1 MARSRRSAGPRS
13 PSAWKPSSSAV
24 TATPTSASPTAP
36 SSSWRSTRRAS
47 RGWCRARRWLE
58 ASRRPGHHARRS
70 ARPSHRDGAS
80 AYLDPAARPGGGEGR
95 PVHPR
100 RDRMA
105 VRPVLERDRDPADRR
120 GPRRQDL
127 GARSQAARWRDDAGV
142 QERRIPELDQR
153 RGQGFPPNH
162 AAGILSAHRRSGAL
176 RAARVGSLGR
186 RQCRHADARQQ
197 TGRQSGSAA
206 QDGAAQPRLPHALC
220 AARTQQ
226 ARLDHDLRPR
236 RFHPHRGRQG
246 RGAGRLQARQASEL
260 QGRVRARPPGV
271 RRFSDMPAAVKSA
284 LLRSPFLWMGVALL
298 LALIG
303 ALVFSDGVAELARFS
318 SDYQRRIQQSL
329 STSLSDIKA
338 GSGSLALWTLVAVCF
353 GYGVVHTLGP
363 GHGKAVVVAYFLD
376 STRPR
381 AWIEGILAGSW
392 IAFTHTLAALLLAG
406 GLKTFAVIG
415 LFGALREV
423 RNVEIVS
430 YTLILLIGLWR
441 LWAGVS
447 GHLHEH
453 AADHEHACDD
463 DHHHDHHHQHP
474 AQRTLAGWLLL
485 TAAGIAPCAG
495 ALVVILLSLALGVL
509 WAGIIGVIA
518 IALGMAITLAAV
530 GMASMVA
537 HRLIIGD
544 GRSREIGRFTAIAAS
559 LIVIATA
566 GTLLLGALER
576 FIG

>member
-1 MARSRRSAGPRS
+1 
-13 PSAWKPSSSAV
+13 
-24 TATPTSASPTAP
+24 
-36 SSSWRSTRRAS
+36 
-47 RGWCRARRWLE
+47 
-58 ASRRPGHHARRS
+58 
-70 ARPSHRDGAS
+70 
-80 AYLDPAARPGGGEGR
+80 
-95 PVHPR
+95 
-100 RDRMA
+100 
-105 VRPVLERDRDPADRR
+105 
-120 GPRRQDL
+120 
-127 GARSQAARWRDDAGV
+127 
-142 QERRIPELDQR
+142 
-153 RGQGFPPNH
+153 
-162 AAGILSAHRRSGAL
+162 
-176 RAARVGSLGR
+176 
-186 RQCRHADARQQ
+186 
-197 TGRQSGSAA
+197 
-206 QDGAAQPRLPHALC
+206 
-220 AARTQQ
+220 
-226 ARLDHDLRPR
+226 
-236 RFHPHRGRQG
+236 
-246 RGAGRLQARQASEL
+246 
-260 QGRVRARPPGV
+260 
-271 RRFSDMPAAVKSA
+271 MPAAVKSA
-284 LLRSPFLWMGVALL
+284 VLRSPFLWMGLL
-298 LALIG
+298 LLVALIG

-318 SDYQRRIQQSL
+318 ADYQRRIQQSL
-329 STSLSDIKA
+329 STSLRDIKS

-376 STRPR
+376 SKRPR
-381 AWIEGILAGSW
+381 AWIEGVFAGSW

-430 YTLILLIGLWR
+430 YTLILLIGFWR
-441 LWAGVS
+441 LWAGIS
-447 GHLHEH
+447 GHLHDH
-453 AADHEHACDD
+453 AHGAD
-463 DHHHDHHHQHP
+463 DHHHNHDHHHQHP
-474 AQRTLAGWLLL
+474 AQRTFAGWLLL

-509 WAGIIGVIA
+509 WAGIIGVVA

>member
-1 MARSRRSAGPRS
+1 
-13 PSAWKPSSSAV
+13 
-24 TATPTSASPTAP
+24 
-36 SSSWRSTRRAS
+36 
-47 RGWCRARRWLE
+47 
-58 ASRRPGHHARRS
+58 
-70 ARPSHRDGAS
+70 
-80 AYLDPAARPGGGEGR
+80 
-95 PVHPR
+95 
-100 RDRMA
+100 
-105 VRPVLERDRDPADRR
+105 
-120 GPRRQDL
+120 
-127 GARSQAARWRDDAGV
+127 
-142 QERRIPELDQR
+142 
-153 RGQGFPPNH
+153 
-162 AAGILSAHRRSGAL
+162 
-176 RAARVGSLGR
+176 
-186 RQCRHADARQQ
+186 
-197 TGRQSGSAA
+197 
-206 QDGAAQPRLPHALC
+206 
-220 AARTQQ
+220 
-226 ARLDHDLRPR
+226 
-236 RFHPHRGRQG
+236 
-246 RGAGRLQARQASEL
+246 
-260 QGRVRARPPGV
+260 
-271 RRFSDMPAAVKSA
+271 MPAAVKSVV
-284 LLRSPFLWMGVALL
+284 LRSPFLWMGVLLL

-303 ALVFSDGVAELARFS
+303 ALVFSDGAAELARFS

-329 STSLSDIKA
+329 STSLRDIKS
-338 GSGSLALWTLVAVCF
+338 GSGSLALWTLIAVCF

-381 AWIEGILAGSW
+381 AWIEGIFAGSW

-406 GLKTFAVIG
+406 GLKTFAIVG

-430 YTLILLIGLWR
+430 YALILVIGFWR
-441 LWAGVS
+441 LWAGIR

-453 AADHEHACDD
+453 AHGDG

-474 AQRTLAGWLLL
+474 ARRTLAGWLLL

-509 WAGIIGVIA
+509 WAGVIGVIA
-518 IALGMAITLAAV
+518 IAVGMAITLAAV

-566 GTLLLGALER
+566 GTLLLGTLER

>member
-1 MARSRRSAGPRS
+1 
-13 PSAWKPSSSAV
+13 
-24 TATPTSASPTAP
+24 
-36 SSSWRSTRRAS
+36 
-47 RGWCRARRWLE
+47 
-58 ASRRPGHHARRS
+58 
-70 ARPSHRDGAS
+70 
-80 AYLDPAARPGGGEGR
+80 
-95 PVHPR
+95 
-100 RDRMA
+100 
-105 VRPVLERDRDPADRR
+105 
-120 GPRRQDL
+120 
-127 GARSQAARWRDDAGV
+127 
-142 QERRIPELDQR
+142 
-153 RGQGFPPNH
+153 
-162 AAGILSAHRRSGAL
+162 
-176 RAARVGSLGR
+176 
-186 RQCRHADARQQ
+186 
-197 TGRQSGSAA
+197 
-206 QDGAAQPRLPHALC
+206 
-220 AARTQQ
+220 
-226 ARLDHDLRPR
+226 
-236 RFHPHRGRQG
+236 
-246 RGAGRLQARQASEL
+246 
-260 QGRVRARPPGV
+260 
-271 RRFSDMPAAVKSA
+271 MPAAVKPA
-284 LLRSPFLWMGVALL
+284 VLRSPFLWMGVLL
-298 LALIG
+298 LVALIG

-318 SDYQRRIQQSL
+318 ADYQRRIQQSL
-329 STSLSDIKA
+329 STSLRDIKS
-338 GSGSLALWTLVAVCF
+338 GSGSLALWTLLAVCF

-376 STRPR
+376 SKRPR
-381 AWIEGILAGSW
+381 AWIEGVFAGSW

-406 GLKTFAVIG
+406 GLKTFAVVG

-430 YTLILLIGLWR
+430 YTLILLIGFWR
-441 LWAGVS
+441 LWAGIS

-453 AADHEHACDD
+453 AHGDD
-463 DHHHDHHHQHP
+463 DHHHDHDHHHQHP

-509 WAGIIGVIA
+509 WAGVVGVIA